1 MQPMTIPEIISAVD
15 GTWLNPRKGAAPV
28 TAVCTDSRKIA
39 RLPVPA
45 WVGSGSTAMTSSTGP
60 GRGSRRVLVR
70 RRPELLRLDK
80 FYIQVADTGWPAG
93 LASAYRDRFAIP
105 LSRSPAAWARHHKG
119 DAGGGAGG
127 EAPGAEDTGELQ
139 QRHRHAPDPAG
150 LGPEHQAAVIETGM
164 NTSGRSA
171 IWGRWCGR
179 TSPSSPTS
187 VTPTSSIW
195 AAGRGSSRPRARF
208 LRTEAGGT
216 GGP

>member
-39 RLPVPA
+39 PGCLFLP
-45 WVGSGSTAMTSSTGP
+45 WVGERFDGHDFIDRALDAGASGCLCA
-60 GRGSRRVLVR
+60 
-70 RRPELLRLDK
+70 RRPELLRPDK
-80 FYIQVADTGWPAG
+80 FYIQVADTRLALRA

-105 LSRSPAAWARHHKG
+105 FVQVTGSVGKTTTKEMLAAVL
-119 DAGGGAGG
+119 GAKLRVLKTPENFNNDIGT
-127 EAPGAEDTGELQ
+127 PLTLL
-139 QRHRHAPDPAG
+139 G

-164 NTSGRSA
+164 TTSGRSA

-208 LRTEAGGT
+208 LRT
-216 GGP
+216 